1 MQSQQKKIKWSR
13 GETAD
18 ALEERTDTGITQVSV
33 SRLENIISD
42 VYGNIARRPAL
53 KVISSKPYEAEGL
66 PLIVDPATDPTS
78 AGAFVRQPQSFVFTI
93 DANTYILFILGA
105 NGGFGGLLIQN
116 NQFIR
121 KISITNNTGWSPNV
135 FTDTISTAQYNNF
148 MIVSNLYIADV
159 VIRLTGSSTAE
170 YGITVEKFQFAA
182 PWYAPNGTQTKTVN
196 NGLLTGLEFNKS
208 GHGFTADSWTDPA
221 GNSTPCSFI
230 DTGLTGD
237 PTAIEEQIP
246 LGSII
251 RFPNIGAYMR
261 VEGYS
266 LGSNKVYFVDY
277 DFDSVITT
285 GNPPATGLC
294 CRVRNTP
301 QGDEYSKDFRLIAYR
316 DGVQLEPTAVV
327 TYGMN
332 VWVRCSASQTG
343 YKKLVYSYDH
353 DMNTY
358 SASWQDAPSGSLD
371 VMVFGPLLTPAA
383 NDKAKDTSVTVE
395 YGYVSLN
402 DYQPTKFTFSNQR
415 LYAGGFYSSEM
426 SPQYI
431 PGYAV
436 GSQIAKYTDFKND
449 YNTQSEAVPIDIS
462 TSYQEKIVAMVDY
475 NGLKIFTDAA
485 EYAYS
490 QQTGVVKQSENGA
503 LEQCKPLVF
512 GSVCLYADKSGRQIR
527 AVQYEL
533 QTNLFNSSTINQM
546 TQEDLVFNT
555 VSMGGFYDKE
565 HYAGHFL
572 FAVQAGY
579 NTQGTTWTPIADHSL
594 AVCNLVPGN
603 QAATWGRWTTPKIT
617 RTNGNRHSVGNI
629 IEINNKVWF
638 IVNCVAVWPGLA
650 TSEVAYTVAEL
661 DYDSLLDFEST
672 ATSADDAYYLIQPTQ
687 NYDLYAW
694 KNLTRTVY
702 TKSFITSLGDPI
714 FDANGNQV
722 ATATNNPSGP
732 RMTIDGVDY
741 YEWDVG
747 GGMYVYTKDAVP
759 TPTGEETDPSRQ
771 VFDSNGDLIS
781 NKFITGYN
789 STNDFIAVQTGM
801 GPGVHPVNNYYRVLS
816 DIQYDW
822 NGVSETATY
831 TKSDNIY
838 ELYATLP
845 GTVSIFD
852 GDEYKWDDTTNMM
865 GKYNESLSELTNP
878 RVGFM
883 VNAVLES
890 HPIDTQGKTYTEKKR
905 IGKCVAVIRN
915 TEPDAFTVCEKTGY
929 TSPDRKVVNFYG
941 CTGMKD
947 LIRYT
952 IRNKKGAKFII
963 ESLTMITE
971 YGTLES

>member
-42 VYGNIARRPAL
+42 IYGNIARRPAL
-53 KVISSKPYEAEGL
+53 KVISSEPYTTEGL
-66 PLIVDPATDPTS
+66 PLVITS
-78 AGAFVRQPQSFVFTI
+78 DLTSGSGAFTRSPQSFVFTI
-93 DANTYILFILGA
+93 DANTYIIFILGTSV
-105 NGGFGGLLIQN
+105 FEGLLVQN
-116 NQFIR
+116 NKFIR
-121 KISITNNTGWSPNV
+121 KISINNTTGWSAGLAPAIDPKYV
-135 FTDTISTAQYNNF
+135 SVAQYNNF
-148 MIVSNLYIADV
+148 MVASNIYIGDV
-159 VIRLTGSSTAE
+159 IIKLTGNTLAT
-170 YGITVEKFQFAA
+170 YAVTIEKFKFTA
-182 PWYAPNGTQTKTVN
+182 PWYAPNGTQTKTVGTAELP
-196 NGLLTGLEFNKS
+196 GLQFNKD
-208 GHGFTADSWTDPA
+208 GHGFTSFAWTDEQ
-221 GNSTPCSFI
+221 GNSSPYSII
-230 DTGLTGD
+230 DTGLDNGNSSPD
-237 PTAIEEQIP
+237 AIAAVIP
-246 LGSII
+246 EGSII
-251 RFPNIGAYMR
+251 KFPNLGAYMR
-261 VEGYS
+261 VEGYIVGGHTIYFPDVVFDGTLTGPTTPPS
-266 LGSNKVYFVDY
+266 TGKYAVALYIALGSGQIALSCWENGV
-277 DFDSVITT
+277 ST
-285 GNPPATGLC
+285 GGFSLPKDAT
-294 CRVRNTP
+294 
-301 QGDEYSKDFRLIAYR
+301 IW
-316 DGVQLEPTAVV
+316 VQCTA
-327 TYGMN
+327 
-332 VWVRCSASQTG
+332 SASG
-343 YKKLVYSYDH
+343 YRQYNRGSGWTDV
-353 DMNTY
+353 
-358 SASWQDAPSGSLD
+358 PSSQLD
-371 VMVFGPLLTPAA
+371 IQAFGPLLTPVA
-383 NDKAKDTSVTVE
+383 NDSGKDSTVTIE

-402 DYQPTKFTFSNQR
+402 NYQPTKFTFSNQR

-431 PGYAV
+431 PGYVA

-449 YNTQSEAVPIDIS
+449 YNTQSEAVSIDIS
-462 TSYQEKIVAMVDY
+462 TSYQEKIVAMVEY

-490 QQTGVVKQSENGA
+490 QQSGVVKQSENGA

-579 NTQGTTWTPIADHSL
+579 NMQGTTYTPIADHSL

-603 QAATWGRWTTPKIT
+603 QSATWGRWTTPDIIT
-617 RTNGNRHSVGNI
+617 ENNQHRHSVGNI
-629 IEINNKVWF
+629 IEINNKIWF
-638 IVNCVAVWPGLA
+638 IVNCVAVWPGLSIKNA
-650 TSEVAYTVAEL
+650 AYTVAEL

-672 ATSADDAYYLIQPTQ
+672 ATSADDAYYLIKPTQ

-694 KNLTRTVY
+694 KNQTRTVY

-789 STNDFIAVQTGM
+789 STNDFIAVQTGI
-801 GPGVHPVNNYYRVLS
+801 GPGPHPVNNYYRVLT

-822 NGVSETATY
+822 SGVSETATY

-852 GDEYKWDDTTNMM
+852 GDEYKWDDTTDMM

-929 TSPDRKVVNFYG
+929 TSPDKKVVNFYG

-971 YGTLES
+971 YGTLDS